1 MAHLRYPPARA
12 RIWGGRRRPPTGL
25 LTRGSATYQRDYL
38 MRQIEI
44 AGQMLARI
52 VRLAKGGRRD
62 EALGLFDQA
71 YRPLLGVGARVVS
84 TLGEEQLLG
93 LLTSGSM
100 PDLRR
105 VATVLELLKV
115 EADLHAEAGRR
126 AAAALRYRRAL
137 ALAGFLA
144 ARSEALPDA
153 ALAADLVDRVAAL
166 DLSAAQRTQ
175 LARVLEALG
184 RYADAEDAL
193 FDAIDTDPDDHG
205 PVDAAIAFCQRLLA
219 LDPAAL
225 AAGGL
230 PLDEVKASLAEL
242 LRRQPGDAD
251 DDEPPAW

>member
-1 MAHLRYPPARA
+1 
-12 RIWGGRRRPPTGL
+12 
-25 LTRGSATYQRDYL
+25 

-52 VRLAKGGRRD
+52 LGLAKGGRRD

-71 YRPLLGVGARVVS
+71 YQPLLGVSARVVS
-84 TLGEEQLLG
+84 TLSEEQLLS

-115 EADLHAEAGRR
+115 EADLHAGAGNR
-126 AAAALRYRRAL
+126 AAAEPRYRRAL

-153 ALAADLVDRVAAL
+153 ALAADLVERVATL
-166 DLSAAQRTQ
+166 ELSVAQRMQ

-193 FDAIDTDPDDHG
+193 FEAIDADPDDPG
-205 PVDAAIAFCQRLLA
+205 PGRPGGPRTPPVDIAIAFCQRLLA
-219 LDPAAL
+219 LDPETL

-242 LRRQPGDAD
+242 LRRQPAVVD

>member
-1 MAHLRYPPARA
+1 
-12 RIWGGRRRPPTGL
+12 
-25 LTRGSATYQRDYL
+25 

-52 VRLAKGGRRD
+52 LGLARRGRRD

-71 YRPLLGVGARVVS
+71 YQPLLGVSARVVS
-84 TLGEEQLLG
+84 TLSEEQLLS

-105 VATVLELLKV
+105 VATVLELLKA
-115 EADLHAEAGRR
+115 EADLLDEGGNR
-126 AAAALRYRRAL
+126 AAAVPRYRRAL

-144 ARSEALPDA
+144 ARSADLPDA
-153 ALAADLVDRVAAL
+153 ALAADLVERVGAL
-166 DLSAAQRTQ
+166 ELTVAQRTQ
-175 LARVLEALG
+175 LARLLEALG

-193 FDAIDTDPDDHG
+193 FEAIDADPDDPG
-205 PVDAAIAFCQRLLA
+205 PVEDAIAFCQRLLA
-219 LDPAAL
+219 LDPSVL
-225 AAGGL
+225 EAGGL

-242 LRRQPGDAD
+242 LRRQPAVTD

>member
-1 MAHLRYPPARA
+1 MAALAGGAR
-12 RIWGGRRRPPTGL
+12 L
-25 LTRGSATYQRDYL
+25 YQRDYL

-52 VRLAKGGRRD
+52 LGLAKGGRRD

-71 YRPLLGVGARVVS
+71 YQPLLGVSARVVS
-84 TLGEEQLLG
+84 TLSEEQLLS

-115 EADLHAEAGRR
+115 EADLHAEAGHQ
-126 AAAALRYRRAL
+126 AAAVARYRRAL

-144 ARSEALPDA
+144 ARAEALPDA
-153 ALAADLVDRVAAL
+153 ALAADLVERTWAL
-166 DLSAAQRTQ
+166 ELPVAQRLQ

-193 FDAIDTDPDDHG
+193 FEAIDADPEDPDPVEDAIG
-205 PVDAAIAFCQRLLA
+205 FCQRLLA
-219 LDPAAL
+219 LDPEAL

-230 PLDEVKASLAEL
+230 PLEEVKATLAEL
-242 LRRQPGDAD
+242 LRRQPGDFD
-251 DDEPPAW
+251 DDEAPAW

>member
-1 MAHLRYPPARA
+1 
-12 RIWGGRRRPPTGL
+12 
-25 LTRGSATYQRDYL
+25 

-71 YRPLLGVGARVVS
+71 YRPLLGVSARVVS
-84 TLGEEQLLG
+84 TLSEEQLLS

-153 ALAADLVDRVAAL
+153 TLAADLVERTAAL
-166 DLSAAQRTQ
+166 DLSADQRTQ

-193 FDAIDTDPDDHG
+193 FEAIDADDHG

-242 LRRQPGDAD
+242 LRRQPGDVD
-251 DDEPPAW
+251 DDPPAW

>member
-1 MAHLRYPPARA
+1 
-12 RIWGGRRRPPTGL
+12 
-25 LTRGSATYQRDYL
+25 

-52 VRLAKGGRRD
+52 LGLARRGQRD

-71 YRPLLGVGARVVS
+71 YQPLLGVSARVVS
-84 TLGEEQLLG
+84 TLSEEQLLS

-105 VATVLELLKV
+105 VATVLELLKA
-115 EADLHAEAGRR
+115 EADLLDEGGNR
-126 AAAALRYRRAL
+126 AAAVPRYRRAL

-144 ARSEALPDA
+144 ARSADLPDA
-153 ALAADLVDRVAAL
+153 ALAADLVERVGAL
-166 DLSAAQRTQ
+166 ELTVAQRTQ

-193 FDAIDTDPDDHG
+193 FEAIDAGPDDPG
-205 PVDAAIAFCQRLLA
+205 PVEDAIAFCQRLLA
-219 LDPAAL
+219 LDPSVL
-225 AAGGL
+225 EAGGL

-242 LRRQPGDAD
+242 LRRQPAVTD

>member
-1 MAHLRYPPARA
+1 V
-12 RIWGGRRRPPTGL
+12 
-25 LTRGSATYQRDYL
+25 YQRDYL

-52 VRLAKGGRRD
+52 LGLAKGGRRD

-71 YRPLLGVGARVVS
+71 YQPLLGVSARVVS
-84 TLGEEQLLG
+84 TLSEEQLLS

-115 EADLHAEAGRR
+115 EADLHAEAGHR
-126 AAAALRYRRAL
+126 AAAVARYRRAL

-144 ARSEALPDA
+144 ARAEALPDA
-153 ALAADLVDRVAAL
+153 ALAADLVERTATQELPV
-166 DLSAAQRTQ
+166 AQRLQ

-193 FDAIDTDPDDHG
+193 FEAIDADPDDPD
-205 PVDAAIAFCQRLLA
+205 PVEDAIAFCQRLLA
-219 LDPAAL
+219 LDPEAL

-230 PLDEVKASLAEL
+230 PLEEVKATLAEL
-242 LRRQPGDAD
+242 LRRQPTVAD
-251 DDEPPAW
+251 DEAPAW

>member
-1 MAHLRYPPARA
+1 
-12 RIWGGRRRPPTGL
+12 
-25 LTRGSATYQRDYL
+25 

-52 VRLAKGGRRD
+52 LGLAKGGRRD

-71 YRPLLGVGARVVS
+71 YQPLLGVSARVVS
-84 TLGEEQLLG
+84 TLSEEQLLG

-115 EADLHAEAGRR
+115 EADLHAEAGHR
-126 AAAALRYRRAL
+126 AAAVARYRRAL

-144 ARSEALPDA
+144 ARAEALPDA
-153 ALAADLVDRVAAL
+153 ALAVDLVERVQGL
-166 DLSAAQRTQ
+166 QLSVAQRAQ

-193 FDAIDTDPDDHG
+193 FEAIDADPDD
-205 PVDAAIAFCQRLLA
+205 PVPVEAAIAFCQRLLA

-230 PLDEVKASLAEL
+230 PLEEVKASLAEL
-242 LRRQPGDAD
+242 LQRQPAVTD

>member
-1 MAHLRYPPARA
+1 LASPAH
-12 RIWGGRRRPPTGL
+12 GRSEL
-25 LTRGSATYQRDYL
+25 YQRDYL

-52 VRLAKGGRRD
+52 LRVAKGGRRD

-71 YRPLLGVGARVVS
+71 YQPLLGVSARVVS
-84 TLGEEQLLG
+84 TLSEEQLLS

-105 VATVLELLKV
+105 VAMVLELLKA
-115 EADLHAEAGRR
+115 EADLHTEAGHH
-126 AAAALRYRRAL
+126 AAAVHRYRRAL

-144 ARSEALPDA
+144 ARSQALPDA
-153 ALAADLVDRVAAL
+153 TLAADLVERAATL
-166 DLSAAQRTQ
+166 ELSVAQRID

-193 FDAIDTDPDDHG
+193 FEAIDADPDDPG
-205 PVDAAIAFCQRLLA
+205 PVDSAIAFCQRLLA
-219 LDPAAL
+219 LDAARP

-242 LRRQPGDAD
+242 LRRQPAVPEDGG
-251 DDEPPAW
+251 EPPAW

>member
-1 MAHLRYPPARA
+1 
-12 RIWGGRRRPPTGL
+12 
-25 LTRGSATYQRDYL
+25 

-52 VRLAKGGRRD
+52 LGLARRGRRD

-71 YRPLLGVGARVVS
+71 YQPLLGVSARVVS
-84 TLGEEQLLG
+84 TLSEEQLLS

-105 VATVLELLKV
+105 VATVLELLKA
-115 EADLHAEAGRR
+115 EADLLDEGGNR
-126 AAAALRYRRAL
+126 AAAVPRYRRAL

-144 ARSEALPDA
+144 ARSADLPDE
-153 ALAADLVDRVAAL
+153 ALAADLVERVGAL
-166 DLSAAQRTQ
+166 ELTVAQRTQ
-175 LARVLEALG
+175 LARLLEALG

-193 FDAIDTDPDDHG
+193 FEAIDADPDDPG
-205 PVDAAIAFCQRLLA
+205 PVEDAIAFCQRLLA
-219 LDPAAL
+219 LDPSVL
-225 AAGGL
+225 EAGGL

-242 LRRQPGDAD
+242 LRRQPAVTD

>member
-1 MAHLRYPPARA
+1 
-12 RIWGGRRRPPTGL
+12 
-25 LTRGSATYQRDYL
+25 

-52 VRLAKGGRRD
+52 LGLAKGGRRD

-71 YRPLLGVGARVVS
+71 YQPLLGVSARVVS
-84 TLGEEQLLG
+84 TLSEEQLLS

-115 EADLHAEAGRR
+115 EADLHAGAGNR
-126 AAAALRYRRAL
+126 AAAEPRYRRAL

-153 ALAADLVDRVAAL
+153 ALAADLVERVATL
-166 DLSAAQRTQ
+166 ELSVAQRMQ

-193 FDAIDTDPDDHG
+193 FEAIDADPEDPG
-205 PVDAAIAFCQRLLA
+205 PGGSGGPRTPPVDTAIAFCQRLLA
-219 LDPAAL
+219 LDPEAL

-242 LRRQPGDAD
+242 LRRQPAVVD

>member
-1 MAHLRYPPARA
+1 VGGAR
-12 RIWGGRRRPPTGL
+12 L
-25 LTRGSATYQRDYL
+25 YQRDYL

-52 VRLAKGGRRD
+52 LGLAKGGRRD

-71 YRPLLGVGARVVS
+71 YQPLLGVSARVVS
-84 TLGEEQLLG
+84 TLSEEQLLS

-115 EADLHAEAGRR
+115 EADLHAEAGNR
-126 AAAALRYRRAL
+126 AAAVARYRRAL

-153 ALAADLVDRVAAL
+153 ALAADLVERTATLELPV
-166 DLSAAQRTQ
+166 AQRLQ

-193 FDAIDTDPDDHG
+193 FEAIDADPDDPD
-205 PVDAAIAFCQRLLA
+205 PVDTAIAFCQRLLA
-219 LDPAAL
+219 LDPL
-225 AAGGL
+225 VLDAGGL
-230 PLDEVKASLAEL
+230 PLEEVKATLAEL
-242 LRRQPGDAD
+242 LRRQPGDLD
-251 DDEPPAW
+251 DDEPSSW

>member
-1 MAHLRYPPARA
+1 M
-12 RIWGGRRRPPTGL
+12 GGPRL
-25 LTRGSATYQRDYL
+25 YQRDYL

-52 VRLAKGGRRD
+52 LGLAKGGRRD
-62 EALGLFDQA
+62 QALGLFDQA
-71 YRPLLGVGARVVS
+71 YQPLLGVSARVVS
-84 TLGEEQLLG
+84 TLSEEQLLS

-105 VATVLELLKV
+105 VAMVLELLKV
-115 EADLHAEAGRR
+115 EADLHEQTGSH
-126 AAAALRYRRAL
+126 AAAAARDLLAL

-144 ARSEALPDA
+144 ARSEALLDA
-153 ALAADLVDRVAAL
+153 AIAADLAGRAAAMEL
-166 DLSAAQRTQ
+166 PAAQRLQ

-193 FDAIDTDPDDHG
+193 FEAIDADPDDPG
-205 PVDAAIAFCQRLLA
+205 PVDTAIAFCQRLLA
-219 LDPAAL
+219 LDPEAL

-242 LRRQPGDAD
+242 LRRQPAVVD
-251 DDEPPAW
+251 DDEPPTW

>member
-1 MAHLRYPPARA
+1 V
-12 RIWGGRRRPPTGL
+12 
-25 LTRGSATYQRDYL
+25 YQRDYL

-52 VRLAKGGRRD
+52 LGLAKRGRGD

-71 YRPLLGVGARVVS
+71 YQPLLGVSARVVS
-84 TLGEEQLLG
+84 TLSEEQLLG

-115 EADLHAEAGRR
+115 EADLLDEAGNR
-126 AAAALRYRRAL
+126 AAAVLRYRRAL

-144 ARSEALPDA
+144 ARSAAPPDA
-153 ALAADLVDRVAAL
+153 ALAADLVERVGAL
-166 DLSAAQRTQ
+166 ELPVAQRTQ

-193 FDAIDTDPDDHG
+193 FEAIDADPDDPG

-219 LDPAAL
+219 LDPSVL
-225 AAGGL
+225 DAGGL
-230 PLDEVKASLAEL
+230 PLEEVKASLAEL
-242 LRRQPGDAD
+242 LRRQPAVTD

>member
-1 MAHLRYPPARA
+1 VSFALPR
-12 RIWGGRRRPPTGL
+12 GGPKL
-25 LTRGSATYQRDYL
+25 YQRDYL

-52 VRLAKGGRRD
+52 LGLAKGGRRD

-71 YRPLLGVGARVVS
+71 YQPLLGVSARVVS
-84 TLGEEQLLG
+84 TLSEEQLLS

-115 EADLHAEAGRR
+115 EADLHAGAGNR
-126 AAAALRYRRAL
+126 AAAEPRYRRAL

-153 ALAADLVDRVAAL
+153 ALAADLVERVATL
-166 DLSAAQRTQ
+166 ELTVAQRLQ

-193 FDAIDTDPDDHG
+193 FEAIDADPDDPG
-205 PVDAAIAFCQRLLA
+205 PDRPGDPLGVPRTPPVDTAIAFCQRLLA
-219 LDPAAL
+219 LDPEAL

-242 LRRQPGDAD
+242 LRRPQGDVD

>member
-1 MAHLRYPPARA
+1 
-12 RIWGGRRRPPTGL
+12 
-25 LTRGSATYQRDYL
+25 

-52 VRLAKGGRRD
+52 LGLAKGGRRD

-71 YRPLLGVGARVVS
+71 YQPLLGVSARVVS
-84 TLGEEQLLG
+84 TLSEEQLLS

-115 EADLHAEAGRR
+115 EADLHAGAGNR
-126 AAAALRYRRAL
+126 AAAEPRYRRAL

-153 ALAADLVDRVAAL
+153 ALAADLVERVATL
-166 DLSAAQRTQ
+166 ELSVAQRMQ

-193 FDAIDTDPDDHG
+193 FEAIDADPDDPG
-205 PVDAAIAFCQRLLA
+205 PGRPGDPRTPPVDTAIAFCQRLLA
-219 LDPAAL
+219 LDPEAL

-242 LRRQPGDAD
+242 LRRQPAVVD

>member
-1 MAHLRYPPARA
+1 
-12 RIWGGRRRPPTGL
+12 
-25 LTRGSATYQRDYL
+25 

-52 VRLAKGGRRD
+52 LGLAKRGRGD

-71 YRPLLGVGARVVS
+71 YQPLLGVSARVVS
-84 TLGEEQLLG
+84 TLSEEQLLS

-115 EADLHAEAGRR
+115 EADLLDAAGNR
-126 AAAALRYRRAL
+126 AAAVARYRRAL

-144 ARSEALPDA
+144 ARSAALPDT
-153 ALAADLVDRVAAL
+153 ALAADLVERVGAL
-166 DLSAAQRTQ
+166 ELTVAQRTQ

-193 FDAIDTDPDDHG
+193 FEAIDADPDDPG
-205 PVDAAIAFCQRLLA
+205 PVDAAITFCQRLLA
-219 LDPAAL
+219 LEPAAL

-242 LRRQPGDAD
+242 LQRQPAVTY

>member
-1 MAHLRYPPARA
+1 
-12 RIWGGRRRPPTGL
+12 
-25 LTRGSATYQRDYL
+25 

-52 VRLAKGGRRD
+52 LGLAKGGRGD

-71 YRPLLGVGARVVS
+71 YQPLLGVNARVVS
-84 TLGEEQLLG
+84 TLSEEQLLS

-115 EADLHAEAGRR
+115 EADLHAEAGHR
-126 AAAALRYRRAL
+126 AAAVARYRRAL

-144 ARSEALPDA
+144 ARAEALPDA
-153 ALAADLVDRVAAL
+153 ALAADLVERTATLELPV
-166 DLSAAQRTQ
+166 AQRLQ

-193 FDAIDTDPDDHG
+193 FEAIDADPDDPD
-205 PVDAAIAFCQRLLA
+205 PVDTAIAFCQRLLA
-219 LDPAAL
+219 LDPEAL

-230 PLDEVKASLAEL
+230 PLEEVKATMAEL
-242 LRRQPGDAD
+242 LRRQPGDVD
-251 DDEPPAW
+251 DDEAPAW

>member
-1 MAHLRYPPARA
+1 
-12 RIWGGRRRPPTGL
+12 
-25 LTRGSATYQRDYL
+25 

-52 VRLAKGGRRD
+52 VRLAEGGRRD

-71 YRPLLGVGARVVS
+71 YQPLLGVSARVVS
-84 TLGEEQLLG
+84 TLGEEQLLS

-115 EADLHAEAGRR
+115 EADLQADAGRQ

-153 ALAADLVDRVAAL
+153 TLAADLVERAATL

-193 FDAIDTDPDDHG
+193 FEAIDAAPGDHG

-219 LDPAAL
+219 LDAAVL

-230 PLDEVKASLAEL
+230 PLDEVHAALAEL
-242 LRRQPGDAD
+242 LRRRPGVD

>member
-1 MAHLRYPPARA
+1 
-12 RIWGGRRRPPTGL
+12 
-25 LTRGSATYQRDYL
+25 

-52 VRLAKGGRRD
+52 LGLAKGGRRD

-71 YRPLLGVGARVVS
+71 YQPLLGVSARVVS
-84 TLGEEQLLG
+84 TLSEEQLLS

-115 EADLHAEAGRR
+115 EADLHAGAGNR
-126 AAAALRYRRAL
+126 AAAEPRYRRAL

-153 ALAADLVDRVAAL
+153 ALAADLVERVATL
-166 DLSAAQRTQ
+166 ELSVAQRMQ

-193 FDAIDTDPDDHG
+193 FEAIDADPDDPG
-205 PVDAAIAFCQRLLA
+205 PGGPGGPRTPPVDTAIAFCQRLLA
-219 LDPAAL
+219 LDPEAL

-242 LRRQPGDAD
+242 LRRQPAVVD

>member
-1 MAHLRYPPARA
+1 
-12 RIWGGRRRPPTGL
+12 
-25 LTRGSATYQRDYL
+25 

-52 VRLAKGGRRD
+52 LQVAKGGRRD

-71 YRPLLGVGARVVS
+71 YQPLLGVSARVVS
-84 TLGEEQLLG
+84 TLSEEQLLS

-115 EADLHAEAGRR
+115 EADLHAEAGNQ
-126 AAAALRYRRAL
+126 AAAVPRYRRAL

-144 ARSEALPDA
+144 ARSETLPDA
-153 ALAADLVDRVAAL
+153 TLAADLVERAATL
-166 DLSAAQRTQ
+166 EPSQAHRRQ

-193 FDAIDTDPDDHG
+193 FEAIDTDPDDPG
-205 PVDAAIAFCQRLLA
+205 PVDTAIAFCQRLLA
-219 LDPAAL
+219 LDPEAL

-242 LRRQPGDAD
+242 LRRQPVVVEEE